1 MSVMRLSLAVLAT
14 SAMTEEA
21 GRHYARGYKR
31 MPVPANDV
39 ANLGIANITA
49 EDLKAT
55 PSSIDWSTKGALTP
69 INDQN
74 NCGSCWAESTTE
86 TVESAVFISTG
97 KLPGPLSVQ
106 QLISC
111 DKLDGGCNGGDPPS
125 AVRYLKG
132 AGFGTAEDYPD
143 TSSKSG
149 KTGKCKWNKKAVVAV
164 SGFTYA
170 VPECTSG
177 HQTCTTDEDK
187 LAAAVAKYGPLS
199 ISINSGDKQ
208 KCDWANYKSG
218 VLTPKCKPQANLVD
232 HSVQLVGFDKT
243 ASPPYWKVR
252 NSWGTSWGENGF
264 IRLPMGENA
273 CCIGCEVLIISATT
287 KSQELVV

>member
-14 SAMTEEA
+14 SAMAEEA
-21 GRHYARGYKR
+21 GRHHARGYKR

-86 TVESAVFISTG
+86 TVESAVFMSTG

-106 QLISC
+106 QLVSC
-111 DKLDGGCNGGDPPS
+111 DKQDGGCDGGDQQS

-132 AGFGTAEDYPD
+132 AGFGTAVDYPD

-149 KTGKCKWNKKAVVAV
+149 KTGKCKWDKKAVVAV
-164 SGFTYA
+164 SGFTFA

-177 HQTCTTDEDK
+177 TCTTDEDK

-199 ISINSGDKQ
+199 ISVIVS
-208 KCDWANYKSG
+208 CDGKTSFWDEYKSG
-218 VLTPKCKPQANLVD
+218 VLTPKCKPKANLID

-252 NSWGTSWGENGF
+252 NSWGKSWGENGF

-273 CCIGCEVLIISATT
+273 CCIGCEALIISATT